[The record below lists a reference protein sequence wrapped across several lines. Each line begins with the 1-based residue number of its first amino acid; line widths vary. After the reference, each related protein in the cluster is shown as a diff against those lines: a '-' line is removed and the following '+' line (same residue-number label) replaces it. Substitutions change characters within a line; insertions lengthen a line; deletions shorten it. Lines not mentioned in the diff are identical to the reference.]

1 MDQHDHIVEV
11 AGAPI
16 HYSVTGNGDTAVVL
30 THGFRAHH
38 VWWAKVVPLLAEK
51 YTVVTLDLSGSGDSG
66 HRDDYG
72 IDIWGQEVNAV
83 LDDAGIDKALMV
95 GHSLGGTSVV
105 MAATQAPERALGVI
119 AMDTFIQGEGRM
131 RPIGAAAASPVRYY
145 ETKEDAVGRFRL
157 MPPQEGDDPA
167 LLERLAHYGVKAVDE
182 RWTWKFD
189 QVVAPQI
196 DEERLNASIAALQV
210 PFHYVHAME
219 SPVVVPEVVTFILSF
234 APEGTSVTYVPEAKH
249 HLTVSHPEICAEVID
264 RFAQEW
270 SAAR

>member
-1 MDQHDHIVEV
+1 MDQHDHSVEV

-16 HYSVTGNGDTAVVL
+16 HYSVAGNGDIAVIL

-66 HRDDYG
+66 HRNAYE

-105 MAATQAPERALGVI
+105 MAATQRPEHSIGVI
-119 AMDTFIQGEGRM
+119 MIDTFVEGEGRF
-131 RPIGAAAASPVRYY
+131 RPIAAANASPVRYY
-145 ETKEDAVGRFRL
+145 DSKASAVDRFRL
-157 MPPQEGDDPA
+157 MPAQDGDDPN
-167 LLERLAHYGVKAVDE
+167 LLSRIAEYGVKSIGDQ
-182 RWTWKFD
+182 WTWKFD
-189 QVVAPQI
+189 QVITPVI
-196 DEERLNASIAALQV
+196 DEERLNASIAALKV
-210 PFHYVHAME
+210 PLHYVHGEA
-219 SPVVVPEVVTFILSF
+219 SPVVAPATVKYLLSF
-234 APEGTSVTYVPEAKH
+234 APEGTSVTYVPDARH
-249 HLTVSHPEICAEVID
+249 HVPISHAEICAEVID